1 MPQSCLLLRSYRV
14 DGAFLTKLRA
24 AAELDGVVRREL
36 PPINKRLPSEAI
48 GRRQRELMAELPPLT
63 YWARIHADTGNFPC
77 IALPRR
83 CGLRGR

>member
-1 MPQSCLLLRSYRV
+1 M
-14 DGAFLTKLRA
+14 RA
-24 AAELDGVVRREL
+24 TAELHGVVRREL

-48 GRRQRELMAELPPLT
+48 GRRCGELPPLA
-63 YWARIHADTGNFPC
+63 YWARIHADTGNFPF